1 MYGPYVRRNELW
13 DQILHVQ
20 CLQDRNLVVE
30 GDLKFTLNWKEIWSL
45 HARVGVLGDYFRNY
59 KEIIYLVGVEP
70 IELKPT
76 WVKNWARMDNIYK
89 YMDWCMIHQ

>member
-1 MYGPYVRRNELW
+1 MGPNS
-13 DQILHVQ
+13 Q
-20 CLQDRNLVVE
+20 CVVSSRQKPS
-30 GDLKFTLNWKEIWSL
+30 GGRGFKFTVNWKEIWSL
-45 HARVGVLGDYFRNY
+45 HAWGDVLDDYFRNY
-59 KEIIYLVGVEP
+59 KELIYLIGVEP